1 MGMSGAL
8 DSARLRAFVAM
19 EMGIS
24 VEDVQAM
31 VIGGHADE
39 MVPLK
44 KYTSIAGI
52 PITKLLSP
60 EKIEAIMTRTRNAG
74 GEIVGLLK
82 TGSAYYA
89 PSSAAC
95 CEMAE
100 AIVKDKKRIIPCAAY
115 CNGQYGV
122 EGVYVGV
129 PVRLGSGGVEE
140 IIEIELDDE
149 EREAFNGSVSAIK
162 KLINGVKI

>member
-1 MGMSGAL
+1 
-8 DSARLRAFVAM
+8 
-19 EMGIS
+19 
-24 VEDVQAM
+24 
-31 VIGGHADE
+31 
-39 MVPLK
+39 
-44 KYTSIAGI
+44 
-52 PITKLLSP
+52 
-60 EKIEAIMTRTRNAG
+60 
-74 GEIVGLLK
+74 
-82 TGSAYYA
+82 
-89 PSSAAC
+89 
-95 CEMAE
+95 MAE